1 MNRHATKWF
10 VMIAILITAGA
21 VGALSHAAEASLN
34 LSEAWIRPT
43 LGAGRT
49 TAAYL
54 TITNTGG
61 HGDRLI
67 AVEVPN
73 AGAVETHTAG
83 MTDGIMRM
91 RHVEGIDIP
100 AGETIQL
107 APGGLHIMVMSLE
120 EPIAKGGEVPLT
132 LVFEDAGSM
141 TIMATVTLTPPA
153 TPSPH
158 MDRPDMDHTGMD
170 HSGMNHD
177 TNDQSNGMSMPD
189 DMHHGH

>member
-21 VGALSHAAEASLN
+21 VAALSHAAEANLD

-61 HGDRLI
+61 QADKLI
-67 AVEVPN
+67 AVDVPN

-83 MTDGIMRM
+83 MTDGVMRM
-91 RHVEGIDIP
+91 RRVEGIDIP

-107 APGGLHIMVMSLE
+107 APGGLHIMVMNLS
-120 EPIAKGGEVPLT
+120 EPIAKGSEVPLT
-132 LVFEDAGSM
+132 LVFEQAGSM
-141 TIMATVTLTPPA
+141 TITATVTLAPPA
-153 TPSPH
+153 AASPPH
-158 MDRPDMDHTGMD
+158 MDDDAMNGDADEQTN
-170 HSGMNHD
+170 GMNM
-177 TNDQSNGMSMPD
+177 QG

>member
-1 MNRHATKWF
+1 MNRHAIKWF
-10 VMIAILITAGA
+10 VMIAVLITAGA
-21 VGALSHAAEASLN
+21 VAALSHAAEASLD

-61 HGDRLI
+61 KADRLI
-67 AVEVPN
+67 AVDVPN

-83 MTDGIMRM
+83 MTDGVMRM
-91 RHVEGIDIP
+91 RRVEGIDIP
-100 AGETIQL
+100 AGEAIQL
-107 APGGLHIMVMSLE
+107 APGGLHIMVMNLA

-141 TIMATVTLTPPA
+141 TIMATVTLSPPIS
-153 TPSPH
+153 SPH
-158 MDRPDMDHTGMD
+158 
-170 HSGMNHD
+170 
-177 TNDQSNGMSMPD
+177 TNDDLGEQTNGMGMQGDMP
-189 DMHHGH
+189 HSH